1 MASRDVNVQNTH
13 RTRLAYLSAYLY
25 GYQVVEPWIA
35 GNPPR
40 MRSEA
45 GGSVIDVGS
54 ARATRLKAFFHS
66 LLRPGRGQFYQG
78 KTTRGVLLSSMSTIA
93 GLLALDFHN
102 RYDHEAVRYDVA
114 VERYLAAATIEQR
127 RLYSEKASD
136 AWDSLEKQK
145 RRRDAAYI
153 ALAGLWGLSLID
165 TLFPSE
171 VPSVPARYA
180 LDIGGNG
187 CSLVVRF

>member
-1 MASRDVNVQNTH
+1 M
-13 RTRLAYLSAYLY
+13 RT
-25 GYQVVEPWIA
+25 
-35 GNPPR
+35 
-40 MRSEA
+40 EA

-54 ARATRLKAFFHS
+54 ARETRLKAFIHS
-66 LLRPGRGQFYQG
+66 LLHPGRGQFYQG
-78 KTTRGVLLSSMSTIA
+78 KMTRGVLLSSMSVVA

-102 RYDHEAVRYDVA
+102 RYDHEAIRYDVA
-114 VERYLAAATIEQR
+114 VDRYLAAPTIEQR
-127 RLYSEKASD
+127 RLYREKASA
-136 AWDSLEKQK
+136 AWDGVEKEK

-165 TLFPSE
+165 TLFPADL
-171 VPSVPARYA
+171 PSVPARYA